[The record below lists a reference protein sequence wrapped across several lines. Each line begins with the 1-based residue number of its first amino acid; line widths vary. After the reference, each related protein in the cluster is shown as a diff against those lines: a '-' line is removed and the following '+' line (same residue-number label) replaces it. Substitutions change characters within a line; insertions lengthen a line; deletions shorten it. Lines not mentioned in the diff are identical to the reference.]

1 MVYGIPIPQLDQMPA
16 GLIPI
21 YFMSEKVLGQGRKSF
36 NVEERAKVELARYRC
51 YLLGLPEDLLADNP
65 TDIVRI
71 WCTRSATLRYEYDD
85 AICGGLLRAILRRR
99 AAQAVP
105 AHAGH
110 RQRLGAEPAG
120 VGEPRQ
126 LIATTRAQ
134 RQAIYPGRPAQ
145 RALRRQQVGEQG
157 VDGLV
162 NFSGHGWVDRTGLVA
177 ILASAAP
184 CAS

>member
-1 MVYGIPIPQLDQMPA
+1 MSTAV
-16 GLIPI
+16 LIQPG
-21 YFMSEKVLGQGRKSF
+21 FRGEFPGGSRFVLHVAPPDSVERRGVSERGV
-36 NVEERAKVELARYRC
+36 
-51 YLLGLPEDLLADNP
+51 
-65 TDIVRI
+65 
-71 WCTRSATLRYEYDD
+71 
-85 AICGGLLRAILRRR
+85 RAILRRR

-110 RQRLGAEPAG
+110 RQRLGAQPAG
-120 VGEPRQ
+120 GGEPRQ

-157 VDGLV
+157 VDGFV
-162 NFSGHGWVDRTGLVA
+162 NFSGHGWVDRTWLVA